1 MFFFDETHIQ
11 SLEQERSLLVR
22 YKTTEKGK
30 RKKLANI
37 YTIEDHGIA
46 RSSLDREALSV
57 TRRLNRAGHE
67 AYVVGGAV
75 RDLMIGNRPKDFDVV
90 TDALPR
96 KIRRIFRNSRII
108 GRRFQLVHVYFGD
121 KIVEVSTFRT
131 DTQSEEGNI
140 FGTMSEDVLRRDYT
154 MNALYYEPE
163 QEYVIDHVGGF
174 EDIKSQTVRALIPV
188 GRSFQEDPVRMIRA
202 IRYASTTGFRLQN
215 RVSRHIR
222 KRSIL
227 IADCP
232 ISRLTEEL
240 FKILSSGSSARV
252 FEYADTLGLLSHLLP
267 NIAQRIRGKEGAAV
281 KAALMESLREL
292 DNGVATSG
300 EISKRAMVEALVRP
314 FLDKRDEDLPD
325 IHAAKREL
333 FLEIK
338 ELVAPLTP
346 PNVEVEKIAL
356 RVLGISH
363 RKRKPRRTRSRRP
376 STPHEAHGGAHPG
389 ARSTPHAAAKRN
401 SQ

>member
-1 MFFFDETHIQ
+1 
-11 SLEQERSLLVR
+11 LLVR

-37 YTIEDHGIA
+37 YTIQDHGIA
-46 RSSLDREALSV
+46 RSSWDREALSV

-108 GRRFQLVHVYFGD
+108 GRRFQLVHVYFGE

-131 DTQSEEGNI
+131 DSQSEQESI

-163 QEYVIDHVGGF
+163 QEYVIDHVGGY
-174 EDIKSQTVRALIPV
+174 EDIKSRTVRALIPV
-188 GRSFQEDPVRMIRA
+188 VRSFQEDPVRMIRA
-202 IRYASTTGFRLQN
+202 IRYAATTGFRLQA

-222 KRSIL
+222 KKAFL
-227 IADCP
+227 IAGCP

-240 FKILSSGSSARV
+240 FKMLSSGSSARV
-252 FEYADTLGLLSHLLP
+252 FEYADTLELLPHLLP
-267 NIAQRIRGKEGAAV
+267 NIAQQTQGKAGASV
-281 KAALMESLREL
+281 KAALIESLREL
-292 DNGVATSG
+292 DNGIAKSGVA
-300 EISKRAMVEALVRP
+300 SKRAMVEALVRP
-314 FLDKRDEDLPD
+314 FLGERAEDLPD

-338 ELVAPLTP
+338 QLIAPLTP
-346 PNVEVEKIAL
+346 PNVEVEKTAL
-356 RVLGISH
+356 RILGISH
-363 RKRKPRRTRSRRP
+363 RKRKPRRSGGRRH
-376 STPHEAHGGAHPG
+376 STTHEPHGGGHTGTHTG
-389 ARSTPHAAAKRN
+389 AKH
-401 SQ
+401 Q